1 MASSSGDSLSPPR
14 PLDVLYAA
22 PRVNSDSWAFSAKLV
37 RNFEITGNFCRCKIF
52 FKNFENFCQ
61 PDRYGGNGG
70 SGSESRPRVRPVYGA
85 GKPGSGRGG
94 CRASGDRAFRL
105 AQVWQRA
112 ARGRSQL
119 FRFQLRRL
127 LRLRLGQVLRAET
140 PGQRRGFSVYPAWN
154 WLLEPKITGN
164 KDSAFY
170 STKCLRNST
179 AR

>member
-70 SGSESRPRVRPVYGA
+70 SGSESRPRVRACLWCGQSWKWSRWMPSKWRSRVPPGASMAKGGTRPVSTFPVSTTEIA
-85 GKPGSGRGG
+85 SPAPWPNSQGKNSWPKERIFG
-94 CRASGDRAFRL
+94 L
-105 AQVWQRA
+105 
-112 ARGRSQL
+112 
-119 FRFQLRRL
+119 
-127 LRLRLGQVLRAET
+127 
-140 PGQRRGFSVYPAWN
+140 PAWN